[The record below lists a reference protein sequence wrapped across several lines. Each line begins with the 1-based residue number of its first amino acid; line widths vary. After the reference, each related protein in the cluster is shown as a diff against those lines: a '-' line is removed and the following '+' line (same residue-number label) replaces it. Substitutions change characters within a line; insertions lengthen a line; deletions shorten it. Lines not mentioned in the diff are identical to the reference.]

1 MSAFLPVA
9 GVSISILVL
18 VAIGAVVGFLSGLL
32 GVGGG
37 VLLTPILMMIGIR
50 PSIAAASGVNA
61 IVATSSSGLAAH
73 FRLGNVDL
81 KLGSVLLFGGVAG
94 ASLGVLLIKLLRA
107 LGIAGFV
114 ITVTYIVVLGISG
127 IYMFLDGL
135 QRLRGGSVVS
145 KSQSTSNVPGI
156 LRRLPFQMNF
166 PCSGVRHS
174 VLLPFSLCT
183 LVGILTA
190 IMGVG
195 GGFLVVPLM
204 TGLLGVPVRVA
215 VGTSLFQILFTS
227 ADTTLMQAIE
237 NHTVDLVMALLLAV
251 GSTVGAQIGARVSR
265 FLRGEQLLILLAVLA
280 LAITTK
286 MTLGVFMPPSNILDP
301 APSLSPHADRVLKE
315 RQPSGSGSVKNEEEP
330 EPSLAKAPAPNASRR
345 VDSSILA
352 SLSPV
357 IISST
362 ALKETYCLTRLD
374 DLPLKPQRW
383 RFDDFQ
389 QWMAKGVL
397 RERLD
402 VSAFS
407 RGRECPSFCL

>member
-9 GVSISILVL
+9 GISISIFLL

-50 PSIAAASGVNA
+50 PSVAAASGVNA

-94 ASLGVLLIKLLRA
+94 ASMGVLLIKLLRA
-107 LGIAGFV
+107 LGVAGFV

-127 IYMFLDGL
+127 IYMFVDGL
-135 QRLRGGSVVS
+135 QRLKGGSVVT
-145 KSQSTSNVPGI
+145 KSQSTSSVPGI

-237 NHTVDLVMALLLAV
+237 NHTVDLVMALLLAL

-265 FLRGEQLLILLAVLA
+265 FLRGEQLLILLAILA
-280 LAITTK
+280 LAITGK
-286 MTLGVFMPPSNILDP
+286 MTLGIFMPPSNILDP
-301 APSLSPHADRVLKE
+301 APSLSPHADRILKE
-315 RQPSGSGSVKNEEEP
+315 RQPQGSGSVKNDGLFVP
-330 EPSLAKAPAPNASRR
+330 PLAKA
-345 VDSSILA
+345 VDGSDCGTHEGRILA
-352 SLSPV
+352 SSSPV
-357 IISST
+357 T
-362 ALKETYCLTRLD
+362 YAFNALKEANWLRRLD
-374 DLPLKPQRW
+374 DLSIKPHRS
-383 RFDDFQ
+383 RLDVFGP
-389 QWMAKGVL
+389 WMAKGVL
-397 RERLD
+397 REGSD
-402 VSAFS
+402 VSARL
-407 RGRECPSFCL
+407 RGRECPSFCR

>member
-50 PSIAAASGVNA
+50 PSVAAASGVNA

-94 ASLGVLLIKLLRA
+94 ASMGVVLIKLLRA
-107 LGIAGFV
+107 LGVAGFV

-135 QRLRGGSVVS
+135 RRLRGGSVVS
-145 KSQSTSNVPGI
+145 KSQSTSRVPGF

-227 ADTTLMQAIE
+227 ADTTLLQAIE

-280 LAITTK
+280 LAITAK
-286 MTLGVFMPPSNILDP
+286 MTFGIFTTPSNLLDP
-301 APSLSPHADRVLKE
+301 APSPSPHADRVLT
-315 RQPSGSGSVKNEEEP
+315 EEHPPGEG
-330 EPSLAKAPAPNASRR
+330 R
-345 VDSSILA
+345 VDSKACPKSW
-352 SLSPV
+352 
-357 IISST
+357 
-362 ALKETYCLTRLD
+362 LTEAVEPD
-374 DLPLKPQRW
+374 DGLLQE
-383 RFDDFQ
+383 
-389 QWMAKGVL
+389 MAKGVL
-397 RERLD
+397 REGSE
-402 VSAFS
+402 VSACL
-407 RGRECPSFCL
+407 RGRECPSSCQ

>member
-50 PSIAAASGVNA
+50 PSVAAASGVNA

-107 LGIAGFV
+107 LGVAGFV

-204 TGLLGVPVRVA
+204 TGLLGVPVRIA

-227 ADTTLMQAIE
+227 ADTTLLQAIE
-237 NHTVDLVMALLLAV
+237 NHTVDLVMALLLAL

-315 RQPSGSGSVKNEEEP
+315 RQPSGSGSFKNEQVLK
-330 EPSLAKAPAPNASRR
+330 PSQAKAPSPNNGRTA
-345 VDSSILA
+345 DSSFLV
-352 SLSPV
+352 SFSPV
-357 IISST
+357 IISSN
-362 ALKETYCLTRLD
+362 ALKETYCLARLD
-374 DLPLKPQRW
+374 DLPLKPP
-383 RFDDFQ
+383 RFRLDDFQ
-389 QWMAKGVL
+389 QWMAKGVQ
-397 RERLD
+397 R
-402 VSAFS
+402 
-407 RGRECPSFCL
+407 